1 MTAHRW
7 RRRCCRRGQDDRTFR
22 PIIVGMANAD
32 PYVEHAEAIRALGQH
47 FGIALE
53 RSRCY
58 PYRRD

>member
-1 MTAHRW
+1 MLPPGGR
-7 RRRCCRRGQDDRTFR
+7 DDRTFR

-32 PYVEHAEAIRALGQH
+32 PYVEHADAIRALGQH

-53 RSRCY
+53 RARCY